1 MTNKEYWFWLI
12 NIPGFGNRR
21 IKLLLEHYKT
31 PKDLYYIEEK
41 DLKAILKLRE
51 KDIISWNK
59 SKANISET
67 LEKLH
72 KLDSTNTKI
81 RFITMEDEEYPI
93 RLKEIYDPPY
103 GLYLKGNQFNNNL
116 RNVAIVGAR
125 DCTGYGKEISRQIS
139 RLLSEN
145 NVTVVSG
152 MAYGIDCAAH
162 TGAIEGKGN
171 TAAVLGGGVD
181 VIYPKENIFLYENI
195 QNNGTIISESPI
207 GTIPE
212 PFRFPIRNRII
223 SGICDC
229 TIVIEARKKSG
240 SLITVD
246 QALEQG
252 REIFAVPGRINDP
265 LSLGC
270 NNLIKMGANIVTS
283 VDDILNFLNIKTLSN
298 QKSPSNIK
306 ETNQKMLEGEE
317 LLIYQYLELEP
328 KHLGDIL
335 EFTNLPVNQ
344 AICALLRLELK
355 NYIIQPMKNYYSLK
369 L

>member
-181 VIYPKENIFLYENI
+181 VIYPKENIFLYEKI
-195 QNNGTIISESPI
+195 VFFDIS
-207 GTIPE
+207 
-212 PFRFPIRNRII
+212 
-223 SGICDC
+223 
-229 TIVIEARKKSG
+229 
-240 SLITVD
+240 
-246 QALEQG
+246 
-252 REIFAVPGRINDP
+252 
-265 LSLGC
+265 
-270 NNLIKMGANIVTS
+270 
-283 VDDILNFLNIKTLSN
+283 FLDGL
-298 QKSPSNIK
+298 
-306 ETNQKMLEGEE
+306 
-317 LLIYQYLELEP
+317 
-328 KHLGDIL
+328 
-335 EFTNLPVNQ
+335 
-344 AICALLRLELK
+344 
-355 NYIIQPMKNYYSLK
+355 
-369 L
+369 